1 MIRARI
7 GSWILGVAVLL
18 LLVTRPT
25 SAVGPAF
32 IVIHGGGLQ
41 APVVIRPGVA
51 RLMFMWQ
58 AGNFYEHRR
67 PEDMTIP
74 GGLLGRQYLDYDVYW
89 GRFTPEDLK
98 PEAASQHGRL
108 YLQTP
113 DRAAAVVITL
123 PGMSS
128 DDPTATRADA
138 TPIPTELGGF
148 ASGRTLSKD
157 EVSALVGAGVSME

>member
-1 MIRARI
+1 MTRARV

-18 LLVTRPT
+18 LFGTRPI

-32 IVIHGGGLQ
+32 IVIHGGALQ
-41 APVVIRPGVA
+41 APVVIRPGDG

-58 AGNFYEHRR
+58 AGNSYEHRR

-74 GGLLGRQYLDYDVYW
+74 GGLQGRRYLDYDVYW
-89 GRFTPEDLK
+89 GKFTPEDLK

-113 DRAAAVVITL
+113 DRAAVVVITQ

-128 DDPTATRADA
+128 ADPKATRADA
-138 TPIPTELGGF
+138 TPIPNELGRF
-148 ASGRTLSKD
+148 ASGRALSKD
-157 EVSALVGAGVSME
+157 EASALVAAGVPIK